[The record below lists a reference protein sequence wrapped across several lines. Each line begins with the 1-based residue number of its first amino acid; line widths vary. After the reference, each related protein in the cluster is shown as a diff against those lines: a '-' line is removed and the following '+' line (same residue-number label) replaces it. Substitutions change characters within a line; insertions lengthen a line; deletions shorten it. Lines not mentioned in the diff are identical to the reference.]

1 MVQSERQAAGKPLTV
16 ETRYDIMSLDGNA
29 QTFGHAVRTHWGV
42 ENEVHWLLDVVFRED
57 ASHLRVGKGP
67 ETMAILRRLAL
78 NLLHR
83 DQSKQRGMQTKRL
96 WAGWDEDYLLKL
108 LVE

>member
-1 MVQSERQAAGKPLTV
+1 MVRSERQETGKPVTV
-16 ETRYDIMSLDGNA
+16 ETRYYITSLDGNA
-29 QTFGHAVRTHWGV
+29 QTFGHAVRSHWCV
-42 ENEVHWLLDVVFRED
+42 ENAVHWRLDVVFRED

-67 ETMAILRRLAL
+67 KNMAILRRLAL

-83 DQSKQRGMQTKRL
+83 EQSKKRSMQTKRL
-96 WAGWDEDYLLKL
+96 RAGWDEEYLLKL